1 MAFLNNLANLVLIPL
16 ITFFLLKDKDQFLT
30 VFSNLLPEA
39 HRPTWATVLSR
50 IDRMLAAYFRG
61 TAIVGLVTAVVS
73 FIGFALIGMPYAVLL
88 SIIRG
93 VGILVPYLGFVISI
107 IPPLILAALS
117 PDPWM
122 MVLGV
127 AILFAVTELL
137 QGFVLVPT
145 IIGSAIDL
153 HALTVLLAILVG
165 GTTLGLWGIILAL
178 PAAAIIK
185 ILITEGA
192 AARRA
197 SGDIDAS

>member
-1 MAFLNNLANLVLIPL
+1 M
-16 ITFFLLKDKDQFLT
+16 
-30 VFSNLLPEA
+30 
-39 HRPTWATVLSR
+39 
-50 IDRMLAAYFRG
+50 
-61 TAIVGLVTAVVS
+61 
-73 FIGFALIGMPYAVLL
+73 
-88 SIIRG
+88 
-93 VGILVPYLGFVISI
+93 ISI

-122 MVLGV
+122 MCLGV

-153 HALTVLLAILVG
+153 HELTVLLAILVG